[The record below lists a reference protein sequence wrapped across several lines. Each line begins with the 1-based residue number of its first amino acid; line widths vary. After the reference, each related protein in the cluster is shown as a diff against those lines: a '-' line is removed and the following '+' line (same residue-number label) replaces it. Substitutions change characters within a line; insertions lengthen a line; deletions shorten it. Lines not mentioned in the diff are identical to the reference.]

1 LKNGNGSIDPNTRRG
16 GYDGRKDLSMK
27 RKTYNNVMR
36 AIKIIQS
43 KGYGFDE
50 ASEIALKCFDNAEQ
64 ANNGMPIEWWL
75 DKVITA
81 DE

>member
-1 LKNGNGSIDPNTRRG
+1 MN
-16 GYDGRKDLSMK
+16 MK
-27 RKTYNNVMR
+27 CKTYNNVMR
-36 AIKIIQS
+36 AIKIVQA
-43 KGYGFDE
+43 KGYEFDE

-81 DE
+81 SEYRQAAV

>member
-1 LKNGNGSIDPNTRRG
+1 MSAWGCRG
-16 GYDGRKDLSMK
+16 DGVSRITINWLGAGTTGPGKELNMK

-50 ASEIALKCFDNAEQ
+50 ASEIALKCFDNME
-64 ANNGMPIEWWL
+64 
-75 DKVITA
+75 
-81 DE
+81 

>member
-1 LKNGNGSIDPNTRRG
+1 
-16 GYDGRKDLSMK
+16 MK

-50 ASEIALKCFDNAEQ
+50 ASEIALKCFDNMEQ
-64 ANNGMPIEWWL
+64 AHNGMPAEWWL

-81 DE
+81 AEYRQAAV

>member
-1 LKNGNGSIDPNTRRG
+1 
-16 GYDGRKDLSMK
+16 MK

-36 AIKIIQS
+36 AIKIVQA
-43 KGYGFDE
+43 KGYDFDE
-50 ASEIALKCFDNAEQ
+50 ASEIALKCFDNMEQ

-81 DE
+81 SEYGQAAV

>member
-1 LKNGNGSIDPNTRRG
+1 
-16 GYDGRKDLSMK
+16 MK

-36 AIKIIQS
+36 AIKIVQA
-43 KGYGFDE
+43 KGYDFDE
-50 ASEIALKCFDNAEQ
+50 ASEIALKCFDNMEQ

-81 DE
+81 SEYRQAAV